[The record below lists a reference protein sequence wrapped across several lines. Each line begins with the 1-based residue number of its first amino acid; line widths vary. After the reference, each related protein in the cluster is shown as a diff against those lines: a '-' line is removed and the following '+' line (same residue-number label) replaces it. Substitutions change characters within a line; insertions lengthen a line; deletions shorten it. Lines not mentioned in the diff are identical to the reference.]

1 MNELNGKVALV
12 TGASRGIGASIARML
27 QERMNNR
34 HQRETLRKHQAK
46 YPFVTIALFL
56 FTLAPPIPL
65 TIVTARMLKQL
76 APNPRGWQIMM
87 ATPLFIL
94 IFVFG
99 MLLGAVLFLIV
110 MKPFIKREILEPH
123 FIYPAVP
130 IASSL
135 SALLFQWIYG
145 EERDTRK
152 ERSP

>member
-1 MNELNGKVALV
+1 MNH
-12 TGASRGIGASIARML
+12 
-27 QERMNNR
+27 R

-56 FTLAPPIPL
+56 FILAPPIPL
-65 TIVTARMLKQL
+65 TIVAARMLKEL

-123 FIYPAVP
+123 FIYPGVP

-135 SALLFQWIYG
+135 SASLFQWIYG
-145 EERDTRK
+145 EEKDIRK
-152 ERSP
+152 KRSP